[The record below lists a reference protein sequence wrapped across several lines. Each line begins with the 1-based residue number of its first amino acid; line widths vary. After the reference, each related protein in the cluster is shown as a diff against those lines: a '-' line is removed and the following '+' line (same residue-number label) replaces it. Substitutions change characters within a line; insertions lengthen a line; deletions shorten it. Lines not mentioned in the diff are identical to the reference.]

1 MLIVCATGLA
11 LYKFNQTTVISVSNS
26 LGLTLSS
33 SAELYSISVAAS
45 FYEIPT
51 WNLLATTRTGNASN
65 RIVVGSHLDSVPAGP
80 GMDLYAA

>member
-1 MLIVCATGLA
+1 M
-11 LYKFNQTTVISVSNS
+11 YKFNQTTVISVSNS